1 MRAWFDEFNEYL
13 RGGYT
18 VYDSAKL
25 ADKVAKDGDGVANWI
40 IYGNEEN
47 VVRLSGPYESDELN
61 NSLLD
66 DDSNLLKTK
75 NLRISSLE
83 SAELNEDIY
92 LTLEEYLTSID
103 DNFNIKDYVRT
114 EIDRE
119 DGTMEVFYNYF
130 VNSFNTNIGYFA
142 IIEDNELKYV
152 SRKAK
157 MNILTVIFLVKA

>member
-1 MRAWFDEFNEYL
+1 M
-13 RGGYT
+13 
-18 VYDSAKL
+18 
-25 ADKVAKDGDGVANWI
+25 
-40 IYGNEEN
+40 
-47 VVRLSGPYESDELN
+47 
-61 NSLLD
+61 
-66 DDSNLLKTK
+66 LKTK